1 MDTGVLAGS
10 VDSVATALA
19 QLQQASTTIGLS
31 LNLTKSEAIAV
42 GATPGATLTTTSDGE
57 TRILRNFEFLGA
69 GIGDPAYLQAH
80 ATARVEATR
89 KLLDAIGRLED
100 PQVAL
105 RLLRASAGFGRL
117 MHTMRCC
124 PPAGH
129 AVALDTFDHLVQE
142 CFSSFTGLYLE
153 PAQWQQATRGLG
165 HAGLGL
171 RLTRE
176 HAPAAYLAS
185 VGACV
190 LQCSELDG
198 GYWLDQSADVAAA
211 LSDFNANLPPDKQ
224 FAVPAALAQS
234 QKELNRALDEA
245 AWTNQLAHA
254 SAVGKAT
261 LHSEAGPGAGGFLSC
276 VPSGR
281 TRMEPLVFIAELRV
295 RLNVPEASADTWC
308 PRCDA
313 VLDTHGYHSG
323 MYWVGGEHTLRHNA
337 LRDLVF
343 QWCERGCLRPERER
357 PGLLLPQQSDDLSA
371 ARHRPADVFLPSFQG
386 RPIAIDF
393 AVTAPQRLDVLG
405 TPGSYTPAAA
415 AAAYSEHKRKHLDT
429 EAVCRAQNVHFLS
442 LVVETTGAWAP
453 EAAKALSRIGRAS
466 AFHGF
471 GAGSTTLLQEACVV
485 VRSWRARAALRRRA
499 ELQP

>member
-1 MDTGVLAGS
+1 MDNGVLAGS
-10 VDSVATALA
+10 VDSVVTALA

-31 LNLTKSEAIAV
+31 PNLTKSEAIAV

-80 ATARVEATR
+80 AAARVEATR

-185 VGACV
+185 V

-198 GYWLDQSADVAAA
+198 GYWLDQFADVAAA

-234 QKELNRALDEA
+234 QKELSRALDEA
-245 AWTNQLAHA
+245 AWTTQLAHA

-261 LHSEAGPGAGGFLSC
+261 LHSEAAPGAGGFLSC

-323 MYWVGGEHTLRHNA
+323 MCSAGGERTLRHNA

-343 QWCERGCLRPERER
+343 
-357 PGLLLPQQSDDLSA
+357 
-371 ARHRPADVFLPSFQG
+371 
-386 RPIAIDF
+386 
-393 AVTAPQRLDVLG
+393 
-405 TPGSYTPAAA
+405 
-415 AAAYSEHKRKHLDT
+415 
-429 EAVCRAQNVHFLS
+429 
-442 LVVETTGAWAP
+442 
-453 EAAKALSRIGRAS
+453 
-466 AFHGF
+466 
-471 GAGSTTLLQEACVV
+471 
-485 VRSWRARAALRRRA
+485 
-499 ELQP
+499 